1 LYIGVTCASFSLSGK
16 EQVSIDKLIIEVIG
30 FTIADL
36 QHFISLTEILS
47 TNSSKTSLI
56 NFYVHSGKD
65 MAVKQLYSNF

>member
-1 LYIGVTCASFSLSGK
+1 LYIGVTFASFSLSGK

-47 TNSSKTSLI
+47 TPVAFFTSIYL
-56 NFYVHSGKD
+56 
-65 MAVKQLYSNF
+65 